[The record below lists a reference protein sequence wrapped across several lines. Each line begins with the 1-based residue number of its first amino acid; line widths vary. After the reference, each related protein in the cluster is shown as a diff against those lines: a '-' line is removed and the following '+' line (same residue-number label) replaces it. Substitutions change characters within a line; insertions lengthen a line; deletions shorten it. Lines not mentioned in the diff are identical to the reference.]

1 MKKIILVTLF
11 LFALSSVAFAS
22 PLTDYSK
29 GNWALDLNYRVN
41 NSYDASADVTGTDF
55 STGKQKLDG
64 KNNLELGL
72 TFSLGNNLALQ
83 YRQANPKGDWSYTDT
98 YENEYSR
105 SVGVEAKTRVEEYNV
120 LYKVNKNLSA
130 FTGYVNAKP
139 SASLSAI
146 DGEENIGVSLTGHN
160 KNIWQVGLMGTVP
173 IKDKLTA
180 YGIAAVGNDYHNLEA
195 GVGYQIT
202 KDLDFNVNYRI
213 LKVEKMDVANYDGYT
228 LTTDTK
234 VKGWGF
240 GLTQKM

>member
-1 MKKIILVTLF
+1 MKKVILVTLF
-11 LFALSSVAFAS
+11 LFALSSVALAS

-29 GNWALDLNYRVN
+29 GKVALDLNYRVN
-41 NSYDASADVTGTDF
+41 NSYDASADVAGTDF
-55 STGKQKLDG
+55 STGQQELDG
-64 KNNLELGL
+64 ENNLELGF
-72 TFSLGNNLALQ
+72 TFGLGNNLALQ
-83 YRQANPKGDWSYTDT
+83 YRQANPKGDWSYTGT
-98 YENEYSR
+98 SGEEYSL
-105 SVGVEAKTRVEEYNV
+105 SAGIEAKTRVEEYNV

-139 SASLSAI
+139 SASVSATN
-146 DGEENIGVSLTGHN
+146 GEESVGVSLTGHN
-160 KNIWQVGLMGTVP
+160 KHIWQVGLMGTVP
-173 IKDKLTA
+173 IKDKFTA

-240 GLTQKM
+240 GLTQKL